1 MNIVRGLFSGF
12 FCSLLVTVLFL
23 LGIVVTI
30 NMTVLNAD
38 FVVSEFDKLDIYS
51 VIIDEAKAQ
60 LPGEELIEAETL
72 DNIITEVK
80 PWLEEQTTAVIHA
93 VYGYLK
99 EDQELDVVISL
110 EPIRAIAQENLRQT
124 VLESLPPQLQGASES
139 QIEAFLSQVYGEIDN
154 LIPQHFELNE
164 SSLQPEIMAGLEQA
178 RQIVHYVE
186 LGYKA
191 LIGLAILLL
200 LLVALV
206 HWWQPKPIARSIG
219 IVFGLVGV
227 FFIITALLSRFITG
241 PISRLAGQSDILF
254 ELQPKLSQLAID
266 VMAPLQ
272 TYGIG
277 FLIAGIALIVIS
289 FLLRSP
295 EAYVPTRKAY

>member
-110 EPIRAIAQENLRQT
+110 EPIRSVIEENLRQT

-164 SSLQPEIMAGLEQA
+164 SSLEPEIMAGLEQA

-191 LIGLAILLL
+191 LIGLAILLV

-241 PISRLAGQSDILF
+241 AISRLAGQSDILF
-254 ELQPKLSQLAID
+254 ELQPKLSQLVTD

>member
-1 MNIVRGLFSGF
+1 MRIIRGLFSGF

-30 NMTVLNAD
+30 NLTVLNPD

-72 DNIITEVK
+72 DNIITELK
-80 PWLEEQTTAVIHA
+80 PWLEEQTAAVIHA

-99 EDQELDVVISL
+99 EDQELNVVISL
-110 EPIRAIAQENLRQT
+110 EPVRSIAQENLRQT
-124 VLESLPPQLQGASES
+124 VLESFPPELQGASES

-164 SSLQPEIMAGLEQA
+164 TSLGPEIMAGLEQA

-191 LIGLAILLL
+191 LIGLAILLV

-206 HWWQPKPIARSIG
+206 YWWQPKPIARSIG
-219 IVFGLVGV
+219 IVFIVVGIS
-227 FFIITALLSRFITG
+227 FTLATLLSRFI
-241 PISRLAGQSDILF
+241 PAAISSLAGQSDILF
-254 ELQPKLSQLAID
+254 ALQPRLSQLVTD
-266 VMAPLQ
+266 VIAPLQ
-272 TYGIG
+272 MYGIG

-295 EAYVPTRKAY
+295 EAYVPTERAC

>member
-1 MNIVRGLFSGF
+1 MRIIRGLFSGF

-23 LGIVVTI
+23 LGIVITI
-30 NMTVLNAD
+30 NMTVLNPD
-38 FVVSEFDKLDIYS
+38 FVVSEFDTLDIYS

-60 LPGEELIEAETL
+60 LPGEELIGAETL
-72 DNIITEVK
+72 DNIITELE
-80 PWLEEQTTAVIHA
+80 PWLEEQTAAVIHA

-99 EDQELDVVISL
+99 EDQELNVVISL

-164 SSLQPEIMAGLEQA
+164 TSLGPEIMAGLEQA
-178 RQIVHYVE
+178 RQIVGYIAI
-186 LGYKA
+186 GYKV
-191 LIGLAILLL
+191 LIGIAVLLV
-200 LLVALV
+200 LLVALA

-219 IVFGLVGV
+219 IVFTLVGI
-227 FFIITALLSRFITG
+227 FFTITALFSRLITG
-241 PISRLAGQSDILF
+241 AISRLAGQSDILF
-254 ELQPKLSQLAID
+254 ELQPKLSQLVTD

-272 TYGIG
+272 MYGIG
-277 FLIAGIALIVIS
+277 FLIAGIALIIIS
-289 FLLRSP
+289 VLLRSP
-295 EAYVPTRKAY
+295 EAYVPTERAY

>member
-1 MNIVRGLFSGF
+1 MRIIRGLFSAF
-12 FCSLLVTVLFL
+12 LCFLLVTVLFL

-30 NMTVLNAD
+30 NMTVLNPE

-60 LPGEELIEAETL
+60 LPGEELIGAETL
-72 DNIITEVK
+72 DNIITELE
-80 PWLEEQTTAVIHA
+80 PWLEEQTAVVIHA

-99 EDQELDVVISL
+99 EDQELNVVISL

-124 VLESLPPQLQGASES
+124 VLESLPPELQGASES

-164 SSLQPEIMAGLEQA
+164 TSLGPEIMAGLEQA

-191 LIGLAILLL
+191 LIGLAILLV
-200 LLVALV
+200 LLVAMV

-219 IVFGLVGV
+219 IVFIVVGI
-227 FFIITALLSRFITG
+227 FFTLATLLSRFI
-241 PISRLAGQSDILF
+241 PAAISRLAGQSDILF
-254 ELQPKLSQLAID
+254 ELQPKLSQLVTD
-266 VMAPLQ
+266 VIAPLQ
-272 TYGIG
+272 MYGIG

-295 EAYVPTRKAY
+295 EAYVPTRRAY

>member
-12 FCSLLVTVLFL
+12 FCALLVIVLFL

-30 NMTVLNAD
+30 NLTVLNPD
-38 FVVSEFDKLDIYS
+38 FVVAELDKLDIYS
-51 VIIDEAKAQ
+51 VIIDQAKAE
-60 LPGEELIEAETL
+60 LPGEELIGDETL
-72 DNIITEVK
+72 DNIITELK
-80 PWLEEQTTAVIHA
+80 PWLEEQTAAVIHA

-99 EDQELDVVISL
+99 EGQELNVIISL
-110 EPIRAIAQENLRQT
+110 EPVRAIVWENLRQT

-164 SSLQPEIMAGLEQA
+164 SSLEPEIMAGLEQA
-178 RQIVHYVE
+178 RQIVDYVE

-191 LIGLAILLL
+191 LIGLAILLV

-227 FFIITALLSRFITG
+227 FFTITALLSSFITG
-241 PISRLAGQSDILF
+241 AISRLAGQSDILF
-254 ELQPKLSQLAID
+254 ELQPKLSQLVTD
-266 VMAPLQ
+266 VIAPLQ
-272 TYGIG
+272 MYGIG

-295 EAYVPTRKAY
+295 EAYVPTRRAY

>member
-1 MNIVRGLFSGF
+1 MRIIRGLFSGF

-23 LGIVVTI
+23 LGIVITI
-30 NMTVLNAD
+30 NMTVLNPD

-60 LPGEELIEAETL
+60 LPGEELIGAETL
-72 DNIITEVK
+72 DNIITELE
-80 PWLEEQTTAVIHA
+80 PWLEEQTAAVIHA

-99 EDQELDVVISL
+99 EDQELNVVISL
-110 EPIRAIAQENLRQT
+110 EQVRSIAQENLRQT
-124 VLESLPPQLQGASES
+124 VLESRPPQLQGASES

-164 SSLQPEIMAGLEQA
+164 SSLEPEIMAGLEQA
-178 RQIVHYVE
+178 RQIVGYIAI
-186 LGYKA
+186 GYKV
-191 LIGLAILLL
+191 LIGIAVLLV
-200 LLVALV
+200 LLVAMV

-227 FFIITALLSRFITG
+227 FFTITALFSRFIPG
-241 PISRLAGQSDILF
+241 AISRLAGQSDILF
-254 ELQPKLSQLAID
+254 ELQPKLSQLVTD

-272 TYGIG
+272 MYGIG

-295 EAYVPTRKAY
+295 EAYVPTERAY

>member
-1 MNIVRGLFSGF
+1 MRIIRGLFSGF

-23 LGIVVTI
+23 LGIVITI

-51 VIIDEAKAQ
+51 VIIDQAKAQ

-72 DNIITEVK
+72 DNIITELK

-99 EDQELDVVISL
+99 EGQELKVVISL
-110 EPIRAIAQENLRQT
+110 EPVRGIVEENLRQT

-164 SSLQPEIMAGLEQA
+164 TSLQPEIMAGLEQA
-178 RQIVHYVE
+178 RRIVHYVE

-191 LIGLAILLL
+191 LIGLAILLV

-206 HWWQPKPIARSIG
+206 HWWQPKPIARSVG
-219 IVFGLVGV
+219 IVFTMVGIFFTLV
-227 FFIITALLSRFITG
+227 TLLSRFI
-241 PISRLAGQSDILF
+241 PAAISRLAGQSDILF
-254 ELQPKLSQLAID
+254 ELQPKLSQFVTD

-272 TYGIG
+272 MYGIG

-295 EAYVPTRKAY
+295 EAYVPTERAC

>member
-1 MNIVRGLFSGF
+1 MNIVKGLFSGF

-23 LGIVVTI
+23 LGIVTTI
-30 NMTVLNAD
+30 NMTILNPE

-51 VIIDEAKAQ
+51 VIIDQAKAQ

-72 DNIITEVK
+72 DNIITELK

-99 EDQELDVVISL
+99 EAQDLNVVISL
-110 EPIRAIAQENLRQT
+110 EPIRAIVEENLRQT

-164 SSLQPEIMAGLEQA
+164 SSLEPEIMAGLEQA
-178 RQIVHYVE
+178 RQIVGYIAI
-186 LGYKA
+186 GYKV
-191 LIGLAILLL
+191 LIGIAVLLV

-206 HWWQPKPIARSIG
+206 HWWQPKPITRSIG

-227 FFIITALLSRFITG
+227 FFTITALLSRFITG
-241 PISRLAGQSDILF
+241 AISRLGSQSDILS

-272 TYGIG
+272 MYGIG

-295 EAYVPTRKAY
+295 EAYVPTERAY

>member
-1 MNIVRGLFSGF
+1 MRIIRGLFSGF

-23 LGIVVTI
+23 LGIMTTI
-30 NMTVLNAD
+30 NMTVLNPD

-72 DNIITEVK
+72 DNIITELK
-80 PWLEEQTTAVIHA
+80 PWLEEQTAVVIHA

-99 EDQELDVVISL
+99 EDQELNVVISL

-124 VLESLPPQLQGASES
+124 VLESLPPELQGASES

-164 SSLQPEIMAGLEQA
+164 SSLEPEIMAGLEQA
-178 RQIVHYVE
+178 RQIVGYIAI
-186 LGYKA
+186 GYKV
-191 LIGLAILLL
+191 LIGIAVLLV
-200 LLVALV
+200 LLVAMV

-227 FFIITALLSRFITG
+227 FFTITALLSRFI
-241 PISRLAGQSDILF
+241 PAAISRLAGQSDILF
-254 ELQPKLSQLAID
+254 ELQPKLSQLVAD
-266 VMAPLQ
+266 AMAPLQ
-272 TYGIG
+272 MYGIG
-277 FLIAGIALIVIS
+277 FLIAGIALVIVS
-289 FLLRSP
+289 VLFRRQ
-295 EAYVPTRKAY
+295 EASHSYSDA

>member
-164 SSLQPEIMAGLEQA
+164 SSLEPEIMAGLEQA
-178 RQIVHYVE
+178 RQIVGYIAI
-186 LGYKA
+186 GYKV
-191 LIGLAILLL
+191 LICIAVLLL

-241 PISRLAGQSDILF
+241 AISRLAGQSDILF
-254 ELQPKLSQLAID
+254 ELQPKLSQLVID

>member
-1 MNIVRGLFSGF
+1 MRIIRGLFSGF

-23 LGIVVTI
+23 LGIVITI

-51 VIIDEAKAQ
+51 VIIDEAKAR
-60 LPGEELIEAETL
+60 LPGEELIDAETL
-72 DNIITEVK
+72 DNIITELE
-80 PWLEEQTTAVIHA
+80 PWMEEQTAVVIHA

-99 EDQELDVVISL
+99 VDQELNVIISL

-124 VLESLPPQLQGASES
+124 VLESLPPELQGASES

-164 SSLQPEIMAGLEQA
+164 SSLEPEIMAGLEQA
-178 RQIVHYVE
+178 RQIVGYIAI
-186 LGYKA
+186 GYKV
-191 LIGLAILLL
+191 LISIAVLLV

-227 FFIITALLSRFITG
+227 FFTITALLSRFVTG
-241 PISRLAGQSDILF
+241 AISHLGSQSDILS
-254 ELQPKLSQLAID
+254 ELQPKLSQLVTD

-272 TYGIG
+272 MYGIG

-289 FLLRSP
+289 VLLRSP
-295 EAYVPTRKAY
+295 EAYVPTRRAY

>member
-1 MNIVRGLFSGF
+1 MRIIRGLFSGF

-23 LGIVVTI
+23 LGIIVTI
-30 NMTVLNAD
+30 NLTVLNPD
-38 FVVSEFDKLDIYS
+38 FVVSEFEKLDIYS
-51 VIIDEAKAQ
+51 VIIDQAKAE
-60 LPGEELIEAETL
+60 LPGEELIGDETL
-72 DNIITEVK
+72 DNIITELK

-93 VYGYLK
+93 VYGYIK
-99 EDQELDVVISL
+99 EDQELNVVISL

-164 SSLQPEIMAGLEQA
+164 SSLEPEIMAGLEQA
-178 RQIVHYVE
+178 RQIVGYIAI
-186 LGYKA
+186 GYKV
-191 LIGLAILLL
+191 LIGIAVLLV

-206 HWWQPKPIARSIG
+206 HWWQPKPIARSVG
-219 IVFGLVGV
+219 IVFIVVGIS
-227 FFIITALLSRFITG
+227 FTLATLLSRFIPAAIG
-241 PISRLAGQSDILF
+241 RLAGQSDILF
-254 ELQPKLSQLAID
+254 ELQPKLSQLVTD

-272 TYGIG
+272 MYGIG

-295 EAYVPTRKAY
+295 EAYVPTRRAY